1 MNDET
6 QKRNPWV
13 CPGYTEEHE
22 DELIGNREGFKLLKK
37 KIDEVLEVGR
47 VSVQEGSIEWVGL
60 KLVAEDPRK
69 KKPVSQGRDAL
80 NLTIVSMI
88 VAAVM
93 FVFIAGIM
101 NIYSWFK

>member
-1 MNDET
+1 MSDET
-6 QKRNPWV
+6 HKETPWV

-22 DELIGNREGFKLLKK
+22 DELIGNREGFQLLKK
-37 KIDEVLEVGR
+37 KINEVLEAGR
-47 VSVQEGSIEWVGL
+47 ASVQDGGIEWAGL
-60 KLVAEDPRK
+60 KLVADDPRK

-80 NLTIVSMI
+80 NLMVVSAI
-88 VAAVM
+88 VAVVG